1 MHKKTLYEKRRF
13 IFWYAS
19 PGCKP
24 LFFKKNRRFA
34 PPSTERA
41 TTYRP
46 KGEGVG
52 FKKEEK
58 KAPLQRDRTPGWW
71 VVGVPFYHADHSD
84 MWQHKRN

>member
-1 MHKKTLYEKRRF
+1 MHKKDAIREAQVHFLVCESRLQ
-13 IFWYAS
+13 A
-19 PGCKP
+19 P
-24 LFFKKNRRFA
+24 FFLTPRRFA

-52 FKKEEK
+52 KRLFIKIKIKKI
-58 KAPLQRDRTPGWW
+58 APTRARTPCWW

-84 MWQHKRN
+84 M